1 MKKRRMWII
10 RLLGG
15 VGLSVL
21 LATNTLAESGYVR
34 GKLTVIS
41 EPGET
46 SSVVEY
52 YKNGEKQP
60 LSALSWSDEGRSG
73 KAVSLSGEDEYLL
86 LGYDQFRSKQLSFS
100 AWVNWRGAAAGQA
113 EDSKYGQKLFTMTRD
128 GKEYEFLTVA
138 LHAREEANPDENGR
152 IRDGVYMGFQHGDPN
167 PVRIDC
173 WNPAQPGV
181 ESYGLPENEWHHIA
195 VVADSKRLKLYID
208 GQLWFDEMLLLGMA
222 QMYANQFFVGGSVW
236 GEPSLNA
243 LLDDVFL
250 YDFALDEQQVKKL
263 AGGADPQD
271 PESTTTPTE
280 PPYFPTQPET
290 TVPSTTAP
298 SSGADVSD
306 NNRWLEATE
315 LFGLPRWTVILLGS
329 LLGLFVLLSIL
340 MSVYELVRRRK
351 RGN

>member
-1 MKKRRMWII
+1 MKKQRMWGI

-15 VGLSVL
+15 VALTVL
-21 LATNTLAESGYVR
+21 LTTNALAESGYVG

-41 EPGET
+41 EPGQT
-46 SSVVEY
+46 SPVVEY
-52 YKNGEKQP
+52 YKNGEKQE
-60 LSALSWSDEGRSG
+60 LSALLWSDEGRSG
-73 KAVSLSGEDEYLL
+73 KALSLSGENEYLQ

-100 AWVNWRGAAAGQA
+100 AWVNWRGAAAGQ
-113 EDSKYGQKLFTMTRD
+113 EETSKYGQKLFTMTRD

-138 LHAREEANPDENGR
+138 PHARDEERKDENGQ
-152 IRDGVYMGFQHGDPN
+152 ILDGVYMGFQHGNPDPT
-167 PVRIDC
+167 RIDC

-181 ESYGLPENEWHHIA
+181 ESYGLPENEWHHVA

-222 QMYANQFFVGGSVW
+222 QMYANQFFIGGSAW
-236 GEPSLNA
+236 GDPTLNA

-250 YDFALDEQQVKKL
+250 YDFALDEAQVKKL
-263 AGGADPQD
+263 AAGVDPQD
-271 PESTTTPTE
+271 PESTTPPTE
-280 PPYFPTQPET
+280 SPYFPSQPET
-290 TVPSTTAP
+290 TAPSTTTP
-298 SSGADVSD
+298 NGGADVSD

-351 RGN
+351 KGD